1 MLQPA
6 ASSQRSTAAPDTA
19 YWALILSACAMGEA
33 SADFFS
39 HGPLHMGYA
48 RASLLLGTFVVLA
61 LIAERRAHVANEAR
75 YWTTIVV
82 MSTAGTTIADYLS
95 RTLALGYLWSSLLL
109 IALFTATLLAWK
121 RTTRAPALGAPLRD
135 TLLPHVD
142 VPADAAGGA
151 LLPHADIGAAVRT
164 LPATD
169 ARYWAAIMVA
179 STLGTTLGDALTN
192 GTRLGFGGATVMLGA
207 ALLVVL
213 AVEQRAHVRNE
224 ARYWT
229 ALVLAS
235 TIGATSGDYVMKE
248 EGLNLGYA
256 GGIGA
261 LVALF
266 LLIVAVRRWRAAR

>member
-1 MLQPA
+1 MPA
-6 ASSQRSTAAPDTA
+6 TTSPDRAPDTA
-19 YWALILSACAMGEA
+19 YWALMLSACAMGEA

-48 RASLLLGTFVVLA
+48 NASLLLGTLVVIALA
-61 LIAERRAHVANEAR
+61 AERRARVANEVR

-82 MSTAGTTIADYLS
+82 MATAGTTMADFLS
-95 RTLALGYLWSSLLL
+95 RSLELGYLWSSLLL
-109 IALFTATLLAWK
+109 GALFVITLLVWRRSA
-121 RTTRAPALGAPLRD
+121 RQRPAAGPPPD
-135 TLLPHVD
+135 TLLPHAE
-142 VPADAAGGA
+142 VPAAVAGHA
-151 LLPHADIGAAVRT
+151 LLPHAEVGAAART

-192 GTRLGFGGATVMLGA
+192 GTALGFGGATVVLGS
-207 ALLVVL
+207 ALVVVL
-213 AVEQRAHVRNE
+213 AVEQRARMRNE

-266 LLIVAVRRWRAAR
+266 LLIVLLRRLPGRRAPA

>member
-1 MLQPA
+1 
-6 ASSQRSTAAPDTA
+6 
-19 YWALILSACAMGEA
+19 MGEA

-48 RASLLLGTFVVLA
+48 RASLLLGTLVVLA

-82 MSTAGTTIADYLS
+82 MSTAGTTIADFLS
-95 RTLALGYLWSSLLL
+95 RTLELGYLWSSLLL
-109 IALFTATLLAWK
+109 IALFVGTLWVWK
-121 RTTRAPALGAPLRD
+121 RSSSTPARGAPARD

-142 VPADAAGGA
+142 VPAGLAGEG

-169 ARYWAAIMVA
+169 ARYWAAIMVT

-207 ALLVVL
+207 GLLGVL

-248 EGLNLGYA
+248 DGLNLGYA

-261 LVALF
+261 LVGLF
-266 LLIVAVRRWRAAR
+266 LLIVAIRRWRTRR

>member
-1 MLQPA
+1 MAANPTPA
-6 ASSQRSTAAPDTA
+6 SHSAAVPDTA
-19 YWALILSACAMGEA
+19 YWALMLSACAMGEA
-33 SADFFS
+33 SADYFS

-48 RASLLLGTFVVLA
+48 RASLLLGTFVLIA
-61 LIAERRAHVANEAR
+61 LVAERRARVANEVR

-82 MSTAGTTIADYLS
+82 MSTAGTTMADFLS
-95 RTLALGYLWSSLLL
+95 RSLQLGYVWSSSLL
-109 IALFTATLLAWK
+109 IALFVVTLLVWK
-121 RTTRAPALGAPLRD
+121 RRAFSPLRTLPPPD
-135 TLLPHVD
+135 SLLPHVD
-142 VPADAAGGA
+142 VPSDMSGTE
-151 LLPHADIGAAVRT
+151 LLPHVDIDATVRT

-192 GTRLGFGGATVMLGA
+192 GTALGFGGATVLLGS
-207 ALLVVL
+207 ALVVVL
-213 AVEQRAHVRNE
+213 AAEARAHVRNE

-266 LLIVAVRRWRAAR
+266 LTIVAIGRLRTRR

>member
-1 MLQPA
+1 MPASPA
-6 ASSQRSTAAPDTA
+6 ASTRSTAVPDTA
-19 YWALILSACAMGEA
+19 YWALMLSACAMGEA
-33 SADFFS
+33 SADYFS
-39 HGPLHMGYA
+39 HGPLHLGYA

-61 LIAERRAHVANEAR
+61 LVAERRAHVANEAR

-95 RTLALGYLWSSLLL
+95 RTLKLGYVWSSLLL
-109 IALFTATLLAWK
+109 IALFAGTLLVWK
-121 RTTRAPALGAPLRD
+121 RSSSAPARDVPARD
-135 TLLPHVD
+135 TLLPH
-142 VPADAAGGA
+142 ADLGAG
-151 LLPHADIGAAVRT
+151 VRP

-192 GTRLGFGGATVMLGA
+192 GTRLGFGGATVLLGA
-207 ALLVVL
+207 ALLAVL
-213 AVEQRAHVRNE
+213 AVEQRAQVRNE

-235 TIGATSGDYVMKE
+235 TIGATSGDYVMKA

-261 LVALF
+261 LVGLF
-266 LLIVAVRRWRAAR
+266 LVIVALRRWRTRR